1 MSRQVRGSVSRRP
14 EVVRVHLLGGFRVL
28 VGPRVIEENAWR
40 RRKAATLVKLLAL
53 APGHRLHREQVMDT
67 LWSNLGARAASNN
80 LRQALHAARRAL
92 DPDPDIA
99 PHYLSLQNE
108 QLALCPGEQCW
119 VDVEALQEAAIA
131 ARRSREPAAY
141 RAAIE
146 LYAGDLLP
154 EDRYEEWAESR
165 RTELQRLYLTLL
177 VEMAGLH
184 EQRGDFGR
192 AIEALQRVVGIE
204 PTHEEA
210 YEELMRLYTLE
221 GRRGEALA
229 QYERLVE
236 VLSKELGVEPAA
248 SSRALREQIEAGRF
262 PAEGEE
268 RSLAGEPVK
277 TPGPSRHNLPAARS
291 SFVGREREMLEIKRQ
306 LSMTRLLT
314 LVGAG
319 GSGKTRLALEVARD
333 LVEACPDGVWIAELS
348 GLSDG
353 TLVPQAVAG
362 ALGIREQPGQPLVDT
377 LVDALRV
384 KNMLLI
390 LDNCEH
396 LVEAAARLVDMLLDS
411 CPRLRVLATSRE
423 PLGVE
428 GEVRWPVLSLSVPD
442 TPRSSTR
449 GELERSEAARLFVE
463 RAADR
468 YSGFTLGPENTG
480 AVAEICQRLEGI
492 PLAIELAAARVGLL
506 SVGQISE
513 RLEDSLGL
521 LTGGGRTR
529 TPRQRT
535 LHGALDWSHDLLS
548 EQERVLFRR
557 LSVFAGG
564 WTLKAAEA
572 VGTGES
578 VRRGEVLELL
588 SGLVEKSL
596 VVAET
601 PEEGEVRYRLLE
613 PIRHYARQKL
623 EESEE
628 AEVVRR
634 QHTEFF
640 LALAEEAEPKL
651 RGPEQG
657 RWLDRLEPEHDNLRA
672 ALDWSAE
679 RRAESGLRL
688 CAALWQFWYVR
699 GYLSEG
705 RRQLEEGIARYPA
718 APAKVR
724 AKAFDGAGWL
734 AQAQGDYES
743 ARALYEEQLD
753 LSHALEDEEGIA
765 RSFGNLG
772 SVALSQG
779 EHERATELLGKS
791 LALHRKLGSR
801 EETITV
807 LLDLGASA
815 SSQGRLA
822 QAIVWF
828 QEALA
833 LCRKFGDKFG
843 AAASLG
849 NLGKATLLQGDHE
862 RATALLAESLALFRE
877 LGDRLDIAVAL
888 MHLGFA
894 ALTKGDYER
903 AAELLEEG
911 LQLSREL
918 GDNLS
923 IAKSLEGIAGVAAV
937 RGQAHRA
944 ARLWGAAQAM
954 REYIGAPVL
963 SDELTLHEPYMD
975 AVRTQVAR
983 EVWETAQEEGE
994 RMTLEEAGEYALS
1007 ENDAI
1012 SSITV
1017 SPESP
1022 EDKALH
1028 TLTRREEEV
1037 AVLVARGLTNRDI
1050 AKGLH
1055 LSEHTVATHVRKIF
1069 KKLGLRS
1076 RAQLGSWL
1084 SDQQGSSLT

>member
-1 MSRQVRGSVSRRP
+1 MSRQARGSVSRRP
-14 EVVRVHLLGGFRVL
+14 EVVRVHLLGAFKVS
-28 VGPRVIEENAWR
+28 VGSRVIEENAWR
-40 RRKAATLVKLLAL
+40 RRKAASLVKLLAL

-67 LWSNLGARAASNN
+67 LWPDLGARAASNN
-80 LRQALHAARRAL
+80 LRQALHAARRTL
-92 DPDPDIA
+92 DPKPDIA

-108 QLALCPGEQCW
+108 QLALCPGGQCW
-119 VDVEALQEAAIA
+119 VDAEALQEAAAA

-146 LYAGDLLP
+146 LYTGDLLP
-154 EDRYEEWAESR
+154 EDRYEEWAEGR

-177 VEMAGLH
+177 VEMAGLY
-184 EQRGDFGR
+184 EQRENFGG
-192 AIEALQRVVGIE
+192 AIETLQRVVGVE
-204 PTHEEA
+204 ATHEEA
-210 YEELMRLYTLE
+210 HEGLMRLYALE
-221 GRRGEALA
+221 GRRGKALA

-236 VLSKELGVEPAA
+236 VLSKELGAEPAA
-248 SSRALREQIEAGRF
+248 SSRALREEIEAGRF
-262 PAEGEE
+262 PKKGGE
-268 RSLAGEPVK
+268 RSPAGGPEK
-277 TPGPSRHNLPAARS
+277 TSSTSRHNLPAVRS
-291 SFVGREREMLEIKRQ
+291 SFIGREREMLEIKRE

-314 LVGAG
+314 VVGAG

-333 LVEACPDGVWIAELS
+333 LVEVYPDGVWIAELS

-362 ALGIREQPGQPLVDT
+362 ALRIREQPGQPLVDT
-377 LVDALRV
+377 LIDALRA

-423 PLGVE
+423 PLDVE

-442 TPRSSTR
+442 TPRSPTR
-449 GELERSEAARLFVE
+449 WEVESSEAARLFVE

-468 YSGFTLGPENTG
+468 CSGFTLGPENTG
-480 AVAEICQRLEGI
+480 AVAEICRRLEGI

-506 SVGQISE
+506 SVRQISE

-535 LHGALDWSHDLLS
+535 LQGALDWSHDLLS
-548 EQERVLFRR
+548 EQEMVLFRR
-557 LSVFAGG
+557 LSVFSGG
-564 WTLKAAEA
+564 WTLQAAEA

-601 PEEGEVRYRLLE
+601 TEKGEVRYRLLE

-634 QHTEFF
+634 WHAEFF

-657 RWLDRLEPEHDNLRA
+657 KWLDRLESEHDNLRA

-688 CAALWQFWYVR
+688 SAALWQFWYVR
-699 GYLSEG
+699 GFLSEG
-705 RRQLEEGIARYPA
+705 RRRLEEGIARHPA

-743 ARALYEEQLD
+743 ARALYEEQLK
-753 LSHALEDEEGIA
+753 LSHALEDEGGIA
-765 RSFGNLG
+765 RSLGNLG

-779 EHERATELLGKS
+779 EHERATGLLRKS
-791 LALHRKLGSR
+791 LALHRKLGSQ

-815 SSQGRLA
+815 SSQGDLA

-828 QEALA
+828 REGLA
-833 LCRKFGDKFG
+833 FCREFGDKFG

-849 NLGKATLLQGDHE
+849 NLGKATLLRGDHE
-862 RATALLAESLALFRE
+862 RATTLLAESLALFRE

-888 MHLGFA
+888 IHLGFA
-894 ALTKGDYER
+894 ALSHGEHER
-903 AAELLEEG
+903 SAELLEES

-918 GDNLS
+918 GDKLS
-923 IAKSLEGIAGVAAV
+923 IAKSLEGMASVAAV
-937 RGQAHRA
+937 RGRAHQA
-944 ARLWGAAQAM
+944 ARHWGAAQAL
-954 REYIGAPVL
+954 RENIGAPVL
-963 SDELTLHEPYMD
+963 SDELTLHEPYID
-975 AVRTQVAR
+975 AARTQLAR
-983 EVWETAQEEGE
+983 GAWEAAQEEGE
-994 RMTLEEAGEYALS
+994 RMTLEEVGEYALS
-1007 ENDAI
+1007 ENEAI
-1012 SSITV
+1012 PSVTV
-1017 SPESP
+1017 PP
-1022 EDKALH
+1022 EDKAPH
-1028 TLTRREEEV
+1028 SLTRREEEV
-1037 AVLVARGLTNRDI
+1037 ATLVARGLTNRQVASELSI
-1050 AKGLH
+1050 
-1055 LSEHTVATHVRKIF
+1055 SEHTAATHVRRIL
-1069 KKLGLRS
+1069 KKSGLHSRS
-1076 RAQLGSWL
+1076 QLSSWVTE
-1084 SDQQGSSLT
+1084 QGSLS

>member
-1 MSRQVRGSVSRRP
+1 M
-14 EVVRVHLLGGFRVL
+14 RVHLLGGFKVS
-28 VGPRVIEENAWR
+28 VGSRVIEENAWR
-40 RRKAATLVKLLAL
+40 RRKAASLVKLLAL

-67 LWSNLGARAASNN
+67 LWPDLGARAASNN
-80 LRQALHAARRAL
+80 LRQALHAARRTL
-92 DPDPDIA
+92 DPKPDIA
-99 PHYLSLQNE
+99 PHYLSLKNE
-108 QLALCPGEQCW
+108 QLALCPGGQCW
-119 VDVEALQEAAIA
+119 VDAEALQEAAAA

-154 EDRYEEWAESR
+154 EDRYEEWAEGR

-177 VEMAGLH
+177 VEISGLY
-184 EQRGDFGR
+184 EQRENFGG

-204 PTHEEA
+204 PNHEKAHEG
-210 YEELMRLYTLE
+210 LMRLYALE

-236 VLSKELGVEPAA
+236 VFSRELGAEPAA
-248 SSRALREQIEAGRF
+248 SSRALRDEIEAGRF
-262 PAEGEE
+262 PKKDGE
-268 RSLAGEPVK
+268 RSPAGGPEK
-277 TPGPSRHNLPAARS
+277 TPSTSRHNLPAVRS
-291 SFVGREREMLEIKRQ
+291 SFIGREREMLEIKRE

-314 LVGAG
+314 VVGAG

-333 LVEACPDGVWIAELS
+333 LVEVYPDGVWIAELS

-362 ALGIREQPGQPLVDT
+362 VLGIREQPGQPLVDT
-377 LVDALRV
+377 LIDALRA

-396 LVEAAARLVDMLLDS
+396 LVEAAACMVDMLLDS

-423 PLGVE
+423 PLDVE

-442 TPRSSTR
+442 TPRSPTR
-449 GELERSEAARLFVE
+449 WELESSEAARLFVE
-463 RAADR
+463 RAAGR
-468 YSGFTLGPENTG
+468 RSGFTLGPENAG
-480 AVAEICQRLEGI
+480 AVAEICRRLEGI

-506 SVGQISE
+506 SVVQISE

-535 LHGALDWSHDLLS
+535 LQGALDWSHDLLS
-548 EQERVLFRR
+548 EQEMVLFRR
-557 LSVFAGG
+557 LSVFSGG

-596 VVAET
+596 VVVAET
-601 PEEGEVRYRLLE
+601 TEKGEVRYRLLE

-634 QHTEFF
+634 WHAEFF

-699 GYLSEG
+699 GFLSEG
-705 RRQLEEGIARYPA
+705 RRRLEEGIARYPA

-743 ARALYEEQLD
+743 ARALYEEQLE
-753 LSHALEDEEGIA
+753 LSHALEDEGGIA
-765 RSFGNLG
+765 RSLGNLG

-779 EHERATELLGKS
+779 EHERATGLLRKS
-791 LALHRKLGSR
+791 LALHRKLGSQ

-815 SSQGRLA
+815 SSQGDLA

-828 QEALA
+828 QEGLA
-833 LCRKFGDKFG
+833 FCREFGDKFG

-862 RATALLAESLALFRE
+862 RATTLLAESLALFRE

-888 MHLGFA
+888 IHLGFA
-894 ALTKGDYER
+894 ALSHGDYER
-903 AAELLEEG
+903 AAGLLEES

-918 GDNLS
+918 GDKS
-923 IAKSLEGIAGVAAV
+923 TIAKSLEGMASVAAV

-944 ARLWGAAQAM
+944 AWLWGAAQAL
-954 REYIGAPVL
+954 RENIGAPVL

-975 AVRTQVAR
+975 AARTQLTRGA
-983 EVWETAQEEGE
+983 WEAAQEEGE
-994 RMTLEEAGEYALS
+994 RMTLEEAGDYALA
-1007 ENDAI
+1007 ENEAI
-1012 SSITV
+1012 PSVTV
-1017 SPESP
+1017 PPESP
-1022 EDKALH
+1022 EDKAPH

-1037 AVLVARGLTNRDI
+1037 VALVARGLTNRDI
-1050 AKGLH
+1050 AKELH
-1055 LSEHTVATHVRKIF
+1055 LSEHTVATHLRRIF

-1076 RAQLGSWL
+1076 RAQISSWL
-1084 SDQQGSSLT
+1084 PDQQGFSRT